1 MTHTKPSVNRF
12 LLIQPKREI
21 GKTERPL
28 NVKATILK
36 IGQIKENSHRSTD
49 QKTNN
54 TKVFDREYKRNF
66 EGGEGKATL
75 NATLFFIITM
85 APPPYGRSIKATILA
100 PLYILLTFNL

>member
-1 MTHTKPSVNRF
+1 MADKSIHQRSKIYKKNSQRIG
-12 LLIQPKREI
+12 LLI
-21 GKTERPL
+21 
-28 NVKATILK
+28 N
-36 IGQIKENSHRSTD
+36 
-49 QKTNN
+49 TNN